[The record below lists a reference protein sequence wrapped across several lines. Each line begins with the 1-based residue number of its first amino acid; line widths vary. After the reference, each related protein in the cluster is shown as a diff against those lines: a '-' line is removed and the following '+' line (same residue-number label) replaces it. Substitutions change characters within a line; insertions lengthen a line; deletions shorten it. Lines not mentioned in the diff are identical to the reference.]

1 MRSENNENK
10 PVIRVQPIE
19 NGTVIDH
26 ITAGQ
31 AQNVLRILGLP
42 GSLEGVVSVLMN
54 APSEHGK
61 KDVVKIEG
69 REINVHELDKI
80 SLIAPNATI
89 NIIRNYEVSQKKKVH
104 TPKYIEGVVKC
115 INPNCIS
122 NSSEP
127 VTSKFTVREEQGRIF
142 LRCDYCE
149 RVISENIA
157 EHLL

>member
-1 MRSENNENK
+1 MRENAAGEHEL
-10 PVIRVQPIE
+10 RVRPIE

-31 AQNVLRILGLP
+31 ALNVLKILGIP
-42 GSLEGVVSVLMN
+42 ASCEGVVSVVMN
-54 APSEHGK
+54 ASGTHGK

-69 REINVHELDKI
+69 REIMVREVDKI

-89 NIIRNYEVSQKKKVH
+89 NIIRNYEVLQKKQVH
-104 TPKYIEGVVKC
+104 IPEYIEGVVRC

-127 VTSKFTVREEQGRIF
+127 VTSKFTVSAEDGRIL
-142 LRCDYCE
+142 LRCKYCE